1 MVKMYNIKVHV
12 ILKDTVNDPQGHT
25 INRALIRLGFDT
37 ISSVRSG
44 KYFEIKI
51 NETNED
57 KVMEIAESI
66 CSQLLA
72 NPVIE
77 KYNYTIEKILSFKV
91 PLVLGI
97 ELGDLLSI
105 VTACLNALAN
115 ALKLDSII
123 WCSFDP
129 FKTLT

>member
-1 MVKMYNIKVHV
+1 MVKMYKIKVHV

-25 INRALIRLGFDT
+25 INRALIRLGFDS

-57 KVMEIAESI
+57 KVMDIAESF

-77 KYNYTIEKILSFKV
+77 IYHYSIEK
-91 PLVLGI
+91 
-97 ELGDLLSI
+97 
-105 VTACLNALAN
+105 N
-115 ALKLDSII
+115 
-123 WCSFDP
+123 
-129 FKTLT
+129 

>member
-72 NPVIE
+72 NTVIE
-77 KYNYTIEKILSFKV
+77 KYNYNIEKI
-91 PLVLGI
+91 
-97 ELGDLLSI
+97 
-105 VTACLNALAN
+105 
-115 ALKLDSII
+115 
-123 WCSFDP
+123 
-129 FKTLT
+129 

>member
-1 MVKMYNIKVHV
+1 MFNIKVHV

-25 INRALIRLGFDT
+25 INRALVRLGFDS

-44 KYFEIKI
+44 KYFEVKI
-51 NETNED
+51 HEKHEK

-77 KYNYTIEKILSFKV
+77 KYNYTIEKI
-91 PLVLGI
+91 
-97 ELGDLLSI
+97 
-105 VTACLNALAN
+105 
-115 ALKLDSII
+115 
-123 WCSFDP
+123 
-129 FKTLT
+129 